1 MKKKMCDDA
10 ATWVAG
16 WRNTICVWH
25 QMWPYYGVIFSVLFC
40 FIFIFFFRIFPLF
53 VVRKLYAYEQSHI
66 SVFLFYC
73 SGLREWPKRY
83 RYPRSSRDIFTII
96 FSPMHS
102 TYAYCYEK
110 RTYFN
115 RIRYCAQCAGQRI
128 WTTRCSIRCR
138 RFWIQ
143 YAICCSF
150 CLSSIVIVC
159 QRCCPSITS
168 TAGERERPE
177 CANTCTD
184 RHNKTPSS
192 EPTVK
197 KNEFNIHIFI
207 KHFICTNV
215 QNILRVYMQYIYIFF
230 HSHISMEHAL
240 KSRFP

>member
-1 MKKKMCDDA
+1 MCDDA

-25 QMWPYYGVIFSVLFC
+25 QMWPYYGVIFSVLFH
-40 FIFIFFFRIFPLF
+40 FFFFCIFPLF
-53 VVRKLYAYEQSHI
+53 VVRKLYAYEQSRI

-83 RYPRSSRDIFTII
+83 RYSRSRRDIFKII
-96 FSPMHS
+96 FSPKHS

-110 RTYFN
+110 RTYLN